1 MTEKMGTVPVLSVP
15 LFDQPSLRVSL
26 QMPVGSSIAEYIAAA
41 LPAANEE
48 TLAHLRVTLVSDRG
62 AAVIERAYWSRVY
75 PHEGVQVVLRVI
87 PGKNALR
94 SILQIVVSI
103 AAVAIGAIFAAP
115 LAGAL
120 GISTGL
126 ASAVIGLGVTVLGG
140 MLINALIPPPR
151 PKTRSDADRGS
162 PVYAIS
168 GWRNEYRPG
177 GVIPFPL
184 GSHRYAPPYACPP
197 YSEVVGDS
205 HYIRA
210 VFIGGYGPVLWDDL
224 RIGETSIDEFQ
235 SVTKEIRNGWS
246 NDNTLTFYPRQV
258 FEENIN
264 AELTRPLPRSA
275 GGDVISGASI
285 ETPVK
290 RATGLD
296 AWQISII
303 FSFPGGLVQYND
315 DGVAQTVQ
323 VNFRV
328 RYRIAGTEAWT
339 THASFGF
346 ISKKAEGFFRQYT
359 FQLPARGRYE
369 IEITRLTDEHVS
381 PKIQSRSMFA
391 VLQTIR
397 PEYPLNF
404 DKKLALVAVRALA
417 THQLQGSLDSFNAIV
432 RCYCQDFDVA
442 TGTWIQRPTSN
453 PASLY
458 KYVLT
463 SAANPRAVDTD
474 ELDWANL
481 IEWHNFCRIKGL
493 KYDRVIDFEITLD
506 ELLREIAAAGRA
518 RPRHDGIRYGVVIDR
533 PQELAVDHINPRNSY
548 NFRASRVYSRKPH
561 GFRVPFVDA
570 SNDYQPSERIVR
582 WPGYNGD
589 ITLTERL
596 EMPGKTDPNEIW
608 IEARRRMYEAIYRP
622 DVYTAVQ
629 DGPIRAATRGDMVI
643 GSFDVLSRTQRAAR
657 VKAVEGS
664 IVQLD
669 DIVEMSAVETYGLR
683 WRVFA
688 NSADTIGISV
698 LNRVLTQPGRT
709 DVLML
714 LDTDDRPAIGEIVH
728 FGLMSSESMPL
739 IVSGVESGEDFSSHY
754 RLIDASPIIDT
765 LTDAEVA
772 PPWSGRVGGEIDPP
786 TVPPAVPVWVS
797 IESGFSGTGLA
808 NGLVVAINPGTTSI
822 TVTQLIRIEHR
833 LQGSSTW
840 NLITIAAGAG
850 GSPITGYV
858 REDIVEL
865 RAVALAAGGLASAYT
880 ATVTAT
886 VGSEDGAIPADLDV
900 TSITVS
906 PLIGGAMISFETTDD
921 SATASIQLHRATT
934 ANFLDAS
941 PAGAPIPV
949 EPSRSYSQP
958 DGDTTRTNML
968 TNGDFAGSSPWA
980 YGTGWAYNA
989 GTAKHTPAA
998 SEGNLV
1004 QNLTLTA
1011 GKTYRIAYVV
1021 SGRTAGTVKPKL
1033 RGGTEVVG
1041 TIRSSNGSFSD
1052 SLVAVSGNTNFAL
1065 TASTDFDGTIDNV
1078 VVFLE
1083 TATSLPAGVH
1093 YYWLSPLNAD
1103 GVPGDAAGAFS
1114 VTIR

>member
-1 MTEKMGTVPVLSVP
+1 MTIQTGTIPVLAVP
-15 LFDQPSLRVSL
+15 MFDQPSLRVSL
-26 QMPVGSSIAEYIAAA
+26 EMPAGSSIAEYVAAA
-41 LPAANEE
+41 LPAASDE
-48 TLAHLRVTLVSDRG
+48 TLALLRVTLVSDRG
-62 AAVIERAYWSRVY
+62 IAVIERNLWHRVY
-75 PHEGVQVVLRVI
+75 PHAGVQIVLRLV
-87 PGKNALR
+87 PGKSALR

-103 AAVAIGAIFAAP
+103 AAVALGQLWAAP

-126 ASAVIGLGVTVLGG
+126 AAAVIGLGVTVLGG
-140 MLINALIPPPR
+140 MLINALIPPPK
-151 PKTRSDADRGS
+151 PKTRNDSDRGS

-168 GWRNEYRPG
+168 GWRNDFRPD
-177 GVIPFPL
+177 GVVPFVL
-184 GSHRYAPPYACPP
+184 GTHRYAPPYACPP

-210 VFIGGYGPVLWDDL
+210 VFNAGYGPVLWSEL

-246 NDNTLTFYPRQV
+246 NDTPLTFYPRQV
-258 FEENIN
+258 YEENIN
-264 AELTRPLPRSA
+264 AELTRPLPRDA

-290 RATGLD
+290 RTTGLD
-296 AWQISII
+296 AWQVSII

-328 RYRIAGTEAWT
+328 RYRVAGTEAWT
-339 THASFGF
+339 THGSFGF

-359 FQLPARGRYE
+359 FQLPTRARYE

-381 PKIQSRSMFA
+381 AKIQSRSMLA

-404 DKKLALVAVRALA
+404 DNKLALVAVRALA

-432 RCYCQDFDVA
+432 QSYCQDYDVA
-442 TGTWIQRPTSN
+442 TDTWIQRPTSN

-463 SAANPRAVDTD
+463 SDANPRKVSTD
-474 ELDWANL
+474 EIDWAKFV
-481 IEWHNFCRIKGL
+481 EWHNFCRIKGL
-493 KYDRVIDFEITLD
+493 KYDRVIDFETTFD
-506 ELLREIAAAGRA
+506 ELAHEIAAAGRA
-518 RPRHDGIRYGVVIDR
+518 RPRHDGVRYGVVIDQ

-548 NFRASRVYSRKPH
+548 GFKASRVYSRKPH
-561 GFRVPFVDA
+561 AFRIPFIDA
-570 SNDYQPSERIVR
+570 TNDYQPSERLVR

-608 IEARRRMYEAIYRP
+608 IEARRRMYESIYRP
-622 DVYTAVQ
+622 DVYTVVQ
-629 DGPIRAATRGDMVI
+629 DGPIRTATRGDMVI

-657 VKAVEGS
+657 VKAIEGAV
-664 IVQLD
+664 VQLD
-669 DIVEMSAVETYGLR
+669 DIVEMTAGEAYGLR

-688 NSADTIGISV
+688 DPTDTIGISV
-698 LNRVLTQPGRT
+698 LNRVVTRAGQT
-709 DVLML
+709 DIVTL

-739 IVSGVESGEDFSSHY
+739 IVSGVEAGEDFSSHF

-765 LTDAEVA
+765 LTDAEIA

-797 IESGFSGTGLA
+797 IESGFSGTGIA
-808 NGLVVAINPGTTSI
+808 NGLVVAINAGTDSI

-833 LQGSSTW
+833 IQGSATW

-850 GSPITGYV
+850 GTPITGYV
-858 REDIVEL
+858 RGDIVEL
-865 RAVALAAGGLASAYT
+865 RAIALSAGPPSAYT

-886 VGSEDGAIPADLDV
+886 VGAEDGAIPADLDV
-900 TSITVS
+900 TAITITA
-906 PLIGGAMISFETTDD
+906 LIGGAMISFATTDD
-921 SATASIQLHRATT
+921 SATASIQLHRGMTP
-934 ANFLDAS
+934 NFMDAS
-941 PAGAPIPV
+941 PVGTPIPV

-958 DGDTTRTNML
+958 DGDATRTNML

-980 YGTGWAYNA
+980 YGTGWAWNA
-989 GTAKHTPAA
+989 GTAKHTP
-998 SEGNLV
+998 STGEGNLV

-1021 SGRTAGTVKPKL
+1021 SGRTAGTVKAKL
-1033 RGGTEVVG
+1033 QGGTEVVG
-1041 TIRSSNGSFSD
+1041 PLRSANGSFSE
-1052 SLVAVSGNTNFAL
+1052 SLVAVSGNTNFRL
-1065 TASTDFDGTIDNV
+1065 TASADFDGTIDNV
-1078 VVFLE
+1078 LVFQE